1 MVKGVSGPSVCA
13 MPMAIAV
20 LPVPAVLCLFEVAKW
35 LGQVSQ
41 QRPLRSSAGE
51 AEEEEEGYR
60 VAQQ

>member
-1 MVKGVSGPSVCA
+1 
-13 MPMAIAV
+13 MAIAV